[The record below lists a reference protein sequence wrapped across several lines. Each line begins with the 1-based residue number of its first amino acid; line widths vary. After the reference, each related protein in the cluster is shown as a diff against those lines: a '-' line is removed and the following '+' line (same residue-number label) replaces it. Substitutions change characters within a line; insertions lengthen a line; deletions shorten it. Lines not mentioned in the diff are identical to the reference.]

1 MGGFCL
7 FPVLV
12 VKMNRN
18 NMEKEEKDIRFVA
31 QFYRENRLNT
41 TKAWQKLGIRKER
54 NHATLLY
61 RLTAIAAVVG
71 LIAGFSWWWSMTDR
85 TGLSL
90 PHPLAPSKKSHFRMT
105 AASRWP
111 KTQPYDMTVRHTAR
125 KTETSHW
132 TGKPISRSYIK
143 NNALS
148 PYKPNWQ
155 TYKY

>member
-31 QFYRENRLNT
+31 RFYRENRLNT

-71 LIAGFSWWWSMTDR
+71 LIAGFSWWWMYDR
-85 TGLSL
+85 QDWIVIASPTRTVKEITL
-90 PHPLAPSKKSHFRMT
+90 PDDSRDRKS
-105 AASRWP
+105 
-111 KTQPYDMTVRHTAR
+111 VV
-125 KTETSHW
+125 
-132 TGKPISRSYIK
+132 
-143 NNALS
+143 
-148 PYKPNWQ
+148 
-155 TYKY
+155 

>member
-31 QFYRENRLNT
+31 RFYRENRLNT

-71 LIAGFSWWWSMTDR
+71 LIAGFSWWWMYDRQDWIVIASPTRTDR
-85 TGLSL
+85 
-90 PHPLAPSKKSHFRMT
+90 KSTRLN
-105 AASRWP
+105 S
-111 KTQPYDMTVRHTAR
+111 
-125 KTETSHW
+125 SHM
-132 TGKPISRSYIK
+132 
-143 NNALS
+143 A
-148 PYKPNWQ
+148 
-155 TYKY
+155 